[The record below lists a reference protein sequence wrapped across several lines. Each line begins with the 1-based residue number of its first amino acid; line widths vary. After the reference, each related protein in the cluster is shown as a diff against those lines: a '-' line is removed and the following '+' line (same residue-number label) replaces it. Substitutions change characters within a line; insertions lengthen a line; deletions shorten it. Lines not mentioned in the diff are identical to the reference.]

1 MLINIF
7 IIFGFSAIR
16 INIGVNFSLK
26 WEEQSSN
33 YLLGCKASLG
43 TTLIFESWVQN
54 VRQFN
59 DGVWAGKHISCDRKI
74 RLNAERVIK
83 LSL

>member
-1 MLINIF
+1 M
-7 IIFGFSAIR
+7 IFGFSAIR

-33 YLLGCKASLG
+33 YLLGCKASLV

-59 DGVWAGKHISCDRKI
+59 DGLWAGKRISCYRKTQI
-74 RLNAERVIK
+74 DDASA
-83 LSL
+83 LSS